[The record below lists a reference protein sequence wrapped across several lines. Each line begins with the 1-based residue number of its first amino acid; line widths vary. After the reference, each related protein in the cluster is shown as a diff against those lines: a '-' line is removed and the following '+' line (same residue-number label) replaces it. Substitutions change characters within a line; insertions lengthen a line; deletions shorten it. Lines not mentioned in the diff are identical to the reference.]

1 MTTEV
6 SKQPNGKAQLPESQE
21 IAIRQGLTAHHELVA
36 ERNALARE
44 VFQLKSD
51 VAAHKI
57 AGEAQQSLNAE
68 LESRMATARAERDQA
83 IADMATFRAIL
94 ISIQAQL
101 RAFSIE
107 HEPMVRTKTDGDG
120 GEAQ

>member
-1 MTTEV
+1 MATEV
-6 SKQPNGKAQLPESQE
+6 SKQPNGKTQLPESQE

-44 VFQLKSD
+44 AFDLKAS
-51 VAAHKI
+51 VAAHKV
-57 AGEAQQSLNAE
+57 ASEAQQSLNAE
-68 LESRMATARAERDQA
+68 LESRMATVRAERDQA
-83 IADMATFRAIL
+83 VADMATFRAIL

-101 RAFSIE
+101 RAFAIDN
-107 HEPMVRTKTDGDG
+107 EPMVRIKVEGDG